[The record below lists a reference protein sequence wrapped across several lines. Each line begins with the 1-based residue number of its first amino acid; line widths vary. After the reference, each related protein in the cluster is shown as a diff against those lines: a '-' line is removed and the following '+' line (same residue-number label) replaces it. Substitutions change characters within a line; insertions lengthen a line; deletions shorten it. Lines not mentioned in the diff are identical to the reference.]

1 MWRAPKCSADLTYHG
16 VSGAEDVKCH
26 PGGPEKQM
34 LDLGVA
40 CADLSGGAT
49 DDCAGACRA
58 SWDANYTKCLEP
70 FWQFIPAPFRPPFDR
85 VKEAC
90 LAATAQAGAG
100 AFWSC
105 AYRHVRHTLLLLLFV
120 FRTASWMCSIHV
132 IVQHQATRRWRFQHR
147 CCRSS
152 R

>member
-1 MWRAPKCSADLTYHG
+1 MQPHMRVMVLVRGWLVETTCHVVYTKMLTRRTYHDL
-16 VSGAEDVKCH
+16 SGAEDVACH

-85 VKEAC
+85 VKEVC
-90 LAATAQAGAG
+90 LTATAQATAG
-100 AFWSC
+100 AFRSC
-105 AYRHVRHTLLLLLFV
+105 ACRDVRHMLLL
-120 FRTASWMCSIHV
+120 
-132 IVQHQATRRWRFQHR
+132 
-147 CCRSS
+147 RSS
-152 R
+152 